1 MSPLRLEGVSKRF
14 GGVEAVSL
22 ADIPGYE
29 ARHAVRPG
37 LTGLTQVYLP
47 GETPR
52 RKKFRFDLLYIRKRS
67 FWLDL
72 KLIVLSFWITLR
84 GKWESREPKV

>member
-1 MSPLRLEGVSKRF
+1 MRRVT
-14 GGVEAVSL
+14 
-22 ADIPGYE
+22 
-29 ARHAVRPG
+29 AVRPG
-37 LTGLTQVYLP
+37 LTGLAQVFLP

-52 RKKFRFDLLYIRKRS
+52 RKKFRYDLLYIRKRS

-72 KLIVLSFWITLR
+72 KLIGLSFWITFR